1 MEEIVEYDT
10 DNLEIDD
17 GHLEKKLVRK
27 YKPREKKVVILDG
40 CCDADVPPDVPDIP
54 PDVPITK
61 VKKPRTEA
69 QIAAFEKARATRD
82 ANRSKSK
89 ELKDKQ
95 IEEKVLTKVLKEKV
109 IKKKDT
115 KLSKLKSELINQ
127 IIESDSDEESVAP
140 VAIVHRRKAVPIHVK
155 PRITFV

>member
-17 GHLEKKLVRK
+17 GHLEKKIVRK

-40 CCDADVPPDVPDIP
+40 CCDSGVAAVPDIP
-54 PDVPITK
+54 PDVPVTK
-61 VKKPRTEA
+61 VKKPRTDA

-140 VAIVHRRKAVPIHVK
+140 VAIVHRRKSVAVPVK